1 MRGGPRK
8 REQWSATIEP
18 FSTSNNN
25 ISRRAF
31 IAGAP
36 ALFLAP
42 TLLRFDARAP
52 IHIAFIYSPEY
63 ANAARAA
70 EMSANEVRRA
80 ATLLKRDFRFTALKI
95 EDPPPAEAEWTAIVA
110 ATPRAINWVRGI
122 VVDIA
127 SGACGRN
134 VLTLVPPRGQCRNQH
149 CVVWHASLER
159 FGAGQLN
166 DRFKA
171 AGIPID
177 EQSWLGWF
185 AVKLLWESGVRD
197 KHPRELSYDGHKGI
211 ALRFNPAGV
220 LMQPIYSLKDG
231 RVTEEIRPNIQFEAA
246 ACGG

>member
-1 MRGGPRK
+1 MVVVLDSSSTASYT
-8 REQWSATIEP
+8 WSM
-18 FSTSNNN
+18 SNNN

-36 ALFLAP
+36 ALFLTP
-42 TLLRFDARAP
+42 TLLRVDAHAP
-52 IHIAFIYSPEY
+52 MHIALIYAPEY
-63 ANAARAA
+63 ANAAKAA

-80 ATLLKRDFRFTALKI
+80 ATLLKREFAFTALSI
-95 EDPPPAEAEWTAIVA
+95 EDPPPAEAEWSAIVA
-110 ATPRAINWVRGI
+110 ATPREFNSVRGI

-134 VLTLVPPRGQCRNQH
+134 GLTLIPPRGQCRNQQ
-149 CVVWHASLER
+149 CVVWHSSLER

-177 EQSWLGWF
+177 EQAWLGWF

-197 KHPRELSYDGHKGI
+197 KHPRELSYDGHKGS
-211 ALRFNPAGV
+211 ALRFSPAGV
-220 LMQPIYSLKDG
+220 LMQPIYSVEDG
-231 RVTEEIRPNIQFEAA
+231 RVAEEIRPNIQFEAA